1 MAKDSKKIS
10 FLNAA
15 RATCGLVSVAIR
27 CVTPMLRTAARTHGV
42 AGLGPKLGF
51 FRSSKARNLQP
62 SPPGIINRKCVQSGA
77 MPVARTTKTLAT
89 LFIHARLLH
98 GTWLLIQRP
107 IVIISSRQ
115 RAAVRPSVKRKH
127 QPAGYGGAGS
137 DTVEPA
143 RGVTGL
149 PGRC

>member
-1 MAKDSKKIS
+1 VAKGSKKIS

-51 FRSSKARNLQP
+51 FCSGKARNLQF
-62 SPPGIINRKCVQSGA
+62 SPPGITDIKCVQSGA
-77 MPVARTTKTLAT
+77 VPVARTAKTLST

-98 GTWLLIQRP
+98 GSWLLMHTCR
-107 IVIISSRQ
+107 V
-115 RAAVRPSVKRKH
+115 
-127 QPAGYGGAGS
+127 
-137 DTVEPA
+137 
-143 RGVTGL
+143 
-149 PGRC
+149 